1 MEKIVIYQVFT
12 RLFGN
17 DCRTCEPNG
26 DKATNGCGLMND
38 FTARALQQIKSLG
51 TTHIWY
57 TGLIEHATQSDYTTF
72 GIPLDHPGVVKGKA
86 GSAYAIKDYY
96 DVDPDLSSS
105 VIARMKEFGS
115 LVKRTHKAGLKFIID
130 FVPNHVARSYHSDCA
145 PAGVEDLGANDNCDH
160 AFDPQNNFYYIP
172 GDELHADFDMLG
184 YHEYPAKATGNDNF
198 SSWAHQN
205 DWYETVKLNYGVDYC
220 GGRVCHFDPIPNTW
234 HKMLDILLYW
244 AGKGVDGFRCDMA
257 EMVPVEFW
265 GWAIS
270 KVKEQYPDII
280 FIAEVYNPAEYR
292 NYIYQGHFDYL
303 YDKVGLY
310 DTLRNVICEYAGTN
324 TITESWQ
331 SIDDIRDHML
341 NFLENH
347 DEQRLASDFF
357 AGDAQKGK
365 PAFIV
370 SACMGTNPV
379 MIYFGQ
385 ELGERGMDAEGFS
398 GKDGRTTIFD
408 YWMVDTI
415 RRWRNEG
422 KFDGRQLTPDEVSL
436 QEFYSRVLTL
446 CNTEKAIR
454 EGEFYDLMYA
464 NPRSE
469 HFNPSH
475 HYAFLRRKD
484 DEVILIVTNFS
495 NEDQKISVNIPQH
508 VFEYYHLQEVDFI
521 KAEGLLTRAPF
532 NISFTSKTPTELLV
546 PAHSG
551 RMLKMKLPCELKVEN

>member
-17 DCRTCEPNG
+17 DCRTCKPWG
-26 DKATNGCGLMND
+26 DKSTNGCGLMND
-38 FTARALQQIKSLG
+38 FTARALQQIKALG

-57 TGLIEHATQSDYTTF
+57 TGLIEHATQSDFTSF
-72 GIPLDHPGVVKGKA
+72 GIPMDNPGVVKGLA
-86 GSAYAIKDYY
+86 GSVYAIKDYY
-96 DVDPDLSSS
+96 DIDPDLSSS
-105 VIARMKEFGS
+105 VIARMKEFES
-115 LVKRTHKAGLKFIID
+115 LVKRTHKADLKMIID
-130 FVPNHVARSYHSDCA
+130 FVPNHVARHYHSDAA
-145 PAGVEDLGANDNCDH
+145 PEGVIDLGADDNQFH
-160 AFDPQNNFYYIP
+160 AFNPNNNFYYNP
-172 GDELHADFDMLG
+172 YEELHADFDLRG

-205 DWYETVKLNYGVDYC
+205 DWYETVKLNYGVDYM
-220 GGRVCHFDPIPNTW
+220 GGRACHFDPIPDTW
-234 HKMLDILLYW
+234 NKMLDILLFW

-265 GWAIS
+265 HYAIG

-280 FIAEVYNPAEYR
+280 FIAEVYNPNEYR
-292 NYIYQGHFDYL
+292 NYIHHGGFDYL

-310 DTLRNVICEYAGTN
+310 DTLRNVICEYAGAN
-324 TITESWQ
+324 SITESWQ
-331 SIDDIRDHML
+331 KVDDIRQHML

-357 AGDAQKGK
+357 AGNSLKGR
-365 PAFIV
+365 PGIIV

-398 GKDGRTTIFD
+398 GRDGRTTIFD
-408 YWMVDTI
+408 YWTVDKI

-422 KFDGRQLTPDEVSL
+422 KFDGRKLTPDEVSL

-464 NPRSE
+464 NPRSDS
-469 HFNPSH
+469 FSPNH

-484 DEVILIVTNFS
+484 NEVILIVVNFS
-495 NEDQKISVNIPQH
+495 NRDQKLSINIPKH
-508 VFEYYHLQEVDFI
+508 VFEYYGIPECEFV
-521 KAEGLLTRAPF
+521 KAEGLLTGAFF
-532 NISFTSKTPTELLV
+532 NISFTSEHPTELLV
-546 PAHSG
+546 PAYSG
-551 RMLKMKLPCELKVEN
+551 RMMKMKLDKQD

>member
-17 DCRTCEPNG
+17 DCRTCEPGG
-26 DKATNGCGLMND
+26 DRSTNGCGLMND

-57 TGLIEHATQSDYTTF
+57 TGLIEHATQTDYTSF

-86 GSAYAIKDYY
+86 GSVYAIKDYY
-96 DVDPDLSSS
+96 DIDPDLSSS
-105 VIARMKEFGS
+105 VIARMKEFES
-115 LVKRTHKAGLKFIID
+115 LVKRTHKADLKMIID
-130 FVPNHVARSYHSDCA
+130 FVPNHVARSYHSDAA
-145 PAGVEDLGANDNCDH
+145 PKGTVDLGADDNELH
-160 AFDPQNNFYYIP
+160 AFDPNNNFYYNP
-172 GDELHADFDMLG
+172 YDELHADFDMQG

-220 GGRVCHFDPIPNTW
+220 GGRVCHFNPIPDTW
-234 HKMLDILLYW
+234 NKMLDILLYW

-292 NYIYQGHFDYL
+292 NYIFQGHFDYL

-331 SIDDIRDHML
+331 KIDDIREHML

-347 DEQRLASDFF
+347 DEQRLASEFF
-357 AGDAQKGK
+357 AGNALKGR

-385 ELGERGMDAEGFS
+385 ELGERGMDSEGFS
-398 GKDGRTTIFD
+398 GRDGRTTIFD
-408 YWMVDTI
+408 YWTVDKI

-422 KFDGRQLTPDEVSL
+422 KFDGRKLTPDEVSL

-446 CNTEKAIR
+446 CNNEAAIR

-464 NPRSE
+464 NPRSDN
-469 HFNPSH
+469 FNPSH

-495 NEDQKISVNIPQH
+495 ANDQKLSVNIPQH
-508 VFEYYHLQEVDFI
+508 VFEYYGLPETEMI
-521 KAEGLLTRAPF
+521 KADGLLTGAIF
-532 NISFTSKTPTELLV
+532 NISFTSQHPTELIV
-546 PAHSG
+546 PAYSG
-551 RMLKMKLPCELKVEN
+551 RMLKMKLKK